1 MVCLDCFNWYNWKN
15 NILGLKMNVSKI
27 ITEELV
33 ELVLESITKN
43 FTRAI
48 ETYKKI
54 QLNQQDLRKA
64 FVNEKDPKKKEKL
77 KQALIKMHSQVVKAE
92 KEFNKALQTE
102 PVEDDLTEKKNK
114 GLWANIHAKR
124 KRGEKPAHKNSK
136 AHKSAVKAAKAINK
150 EGKLNEA
157 PGYGNQGTI
166 GTKIP
171 GFKSPLEAYKWIMS
185 KRNEAMDIEQE
196 MMDTNA
202 EIQQLYGEME
212 QEAEAGGGPIA
223 DRYGREIEDLED
235 QHKDLRAQLDMLMA
249 EIDEYDQN

>member
-1 MVCLDCFNWYNWKN
+1 
-15 NILGLKMNVSKI
+15 MNVSKI

-150 EGKLNEA
+150 NESVNEDVFKTFQADDSAFKLHMATNTENRKSVNARKTDKTFDDGVPVLKYIARA
-157 PGYGNQGTI
+157 P
-166 GTKIP
+166 K
-171 GFKSPLEAYKWIMS
+171 KDSPLPKGKFKI
-185 KRNEAMDIEQE
+185 IE
-196 MMDTNA
+196 DNKHGWWYYLNKGTWYG
-202 EIQQLYGEME
+202 IQQKDYGT
-212 QEAEAGGGPIA
+212 PPF
-223 DRYGREIEDLED
+223 
-235 QHKDLRAQLDMLMA
+235 
-249 EIDEYDQN
+249 EY

>member
-1 MVCLDCFNWYNWKN
+1 MVYLDCFIGYIRQND
-15 NILGLKMNVSKI
+15 ILGLTMKKQRLQEI

-33 ELVLESITKN
+33 DVLVESITKN

-64 FVNEKDPKKKEKL
+64 FVNEKDPTKKEKL
-77 KQALIKMHSQVVKAE
+77 KQGLIKMHAQVVKAE

-150 EGKLNEA
+150 EGKLNEDV
-157 PGYGNQGTI
+157 
-166 GTKIP
+166 
-171 GFKSPLEAYKWIMS
+171 FKSFLSDDPSFKLHMATNTDKTKSVMARKTDKTFDDGVPVLKYIARASKKNSPLPSGKFKI
-185 KRNEAMDIEQE
+185 IEDNKHGWWYYQVGS
-196 MMDTNA
+196 TWYG
-202 EIQQLYGEME
+202 IQQKDYGT
-212 QEAEAGGGPIA
+212 PPF
-223 DRYGREIEDLED
+223 
-235 QHKDLRAQLDMLMA
+235 
-249 EIDEYDQN
+249 EY